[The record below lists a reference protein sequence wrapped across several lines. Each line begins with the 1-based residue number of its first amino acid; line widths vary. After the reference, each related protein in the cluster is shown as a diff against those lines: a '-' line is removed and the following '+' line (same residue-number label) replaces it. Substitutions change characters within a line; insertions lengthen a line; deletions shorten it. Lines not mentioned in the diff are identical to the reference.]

1 MQKTPHGPQISSVFV
16 ALAALCWGIT
26 GGIAGLL
33 IAKGWDPFVL
43 SFCRG
48 VIGLLF
54 IACWR
59 MLHPSGNNLANL
71 QLWLWSVIAGIGVAG
86 NFACYFFSIAKGSVA
101 VGATLM
107 YCAPVFVY
115 LVSFGLKLEQP
126 TPLKWA
132 AIVVVIMGIVLLT
145 GVYNVSASRV
155 APLAIGAGL
164 LAGISYGLFIFA
176 FKSAARFG
184 SSQEVL
190 LIAFAVLCILLAGT
204 GNFQQTATLFTP
216 ADASCPRYS
225 WRRCVIYFLYYWF
238 KKCRTNGG
246 FYCGNDRTRDSINA
260 WRDNSESKPGC
271 SASGWYCSDPGSR
284 DHIRAVFKCTPLTFF
299 FYFSLSCAGC
309 NPTRILPTSVYQVD

>member
-216 ADASCPRYS
+216 ADQLLLLTLGILGAGVSFIFYIIGLRNAEPTVASIVAMIEPVTASMLGVIILNQSLDALQVVGIVLILAAVTTLGRYS
-225 WRRCVIYFLYYWF
+225 NVR
-238 KKCRTNGG
+238 
-246 FYCGNDRTRDSINA
+246 
-260 WRDNSESKPGC
+260 
-271 SASGWYCSDPGSR
+271 
-284 DHIRAVFKCTPLTFF
+284 H
-299 FYFSLSCAGC
+299 SLSSS
-309 NPTRILPTSVYQVD
+309 ISH